1 MKILLLIGSIL
12 ISLIFL
18 LAGIAKIYKSFGPE
32 EEKTVWTP
40 GKTVKYARTIALVEI
55 ISALLFL
62 LPYHL
67 GFLPIISH
75 IASISLVILSIG
87 APISHI
93 KMGEN
98 SEAAL
103 TTLLLI
109 FIVVITFIRILGS

>member
-1 MKILLLIGSIL
+1 MNILLLIGSIF

-18 LAGIAKIYKSFGPE
+18 MAGIAKIYKSFGPE

-40 GKTVKYARTIALVEI
+40 GKTVLYARYIAVAEI
-55 ISALLFL
+55 LSALLFTI
-62 LPYHL
+62 PYHL
-67 GFLPIISH
+67 NFLPILSH
-75 IASISLVILSIG
+75 IAALAMVVLVMG

-103 TTLLLI
+103 TTILLI
-109 FIVVITFIRILGS
+109 FIVIVTFVRIFV